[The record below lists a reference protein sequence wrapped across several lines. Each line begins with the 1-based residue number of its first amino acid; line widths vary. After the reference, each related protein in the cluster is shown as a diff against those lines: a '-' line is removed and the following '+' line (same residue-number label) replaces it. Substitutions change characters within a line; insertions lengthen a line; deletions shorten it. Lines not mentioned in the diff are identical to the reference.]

1 MPTDFRSEFRPI
13 VSQQSAFAF
22 FICLTLAQRKHF
34 QMRGIR
40 PLAFWLCLE
49 FLFGWF
55 LFGLLGLL
63 VFFSPSS
70 CCVSFPFNDDL
81 HTPHGVRTRGK
92 KGRRQLTRLYLT
104 TLAGTVIQP
113 QVPVSI
119 YHTWEMLEE
128 YLVEH
133 LPCISSLTIRREWQY
148 RPP

>member
-92 KGRRQLTRLYLT
+92 KRKKTAYS
-104 TLAGTVIQP
+104 TVP
-113 QVPVSI
+113 H
-119 YHTWEMLEE
+119 HTGGNGDTATGPCQ
-128 YLVEH
+128 H
-133 LPCISSLTIRREWQY
+133 LPHVGNVGGIPS
-148 RPP
+148 